1 MQQRHFPGFESKVYT
16 VSSCWRG
23 DSGLCFAET
32 AFAGVG
38 VTQMILFNPTPRDG

>member
-16 VSSCWRG
+16 VSSRRG

-38 VTQMILFNPTPRDG
+38 VTQMTLFNPTPRDG